1 MIETTT
7 DEGNPNNDED
17 DSSSLFQQS
26 AGRLPLSSADIS
38 KAKGNNNPG
47 GLSSGHEKLGG
58 GIMSTTTTERSPS
71 IGSTKKLSMAQLKAR
86 KIMSESILH
95 NNDKDGPM
103 IVNKVKQIQQH
114 RLLVSPRHSTD
125 KTSSPHVIQSPK
137 TTTNNLMEKKK
148 SDSKLNNI
156 KKDVNYYAVLAKI
169 QKVVSADE
177 PISLGKILADAN
189 RRGLPMDVVTE
200 MYKQERFKAN
210 SLKVSSNSNNTMKVT
225 SQDKQQ
231 SSNKSNQP
239 TMTNNNSHGVT
250 TVVDESEAEEQ
261 YVLPSDAAYS
271 TIEQR
276 CHIEIKENV
285 VNKDPQDNSEIKDL
299 EKSKKPPGS
308 PTLNSHTQ
316 IVEPLEEN
324 PIPTSCD
331 ITSVKVGKP
340 KVVTDTIS
348 PSTQSV
354 GKEEFINSDVSK
366 SSTSKVEHSC
376 RELPKATTNTA
387 TADARSTSTQS
398 VDKEKFINSDV
409 SKSSTTNVEHSCPK
423 LPKAATDTISPS
435 AEEKELASLPGLNE
449 FQLRQLTQLVEKA
462 EELRDSSDLSA
473 QVCETTSIPPVDRK
487 MKMAGDAASDEI
499 DAFFSRFSI
508 QTQMDQKDTHLSKD
522 ADNAHDV
529 KDISPNNNS
538 NRSDSERNDEIDD
551 ADSVDL
557 QNDESGIKKG
567 KDPVKGLSK
576 DIGGFEEKHHLS
588 GEESHLPKHLGL
600 WKSPW
605 QRKHLPGGSGTF
617 LKPDR
622 AGGTSSTFSKRHSA
636 STSGYLN
643 IDFYSLYEATVMQV
657 EDEDIDQ
664 APWEYRDVG
673 QRFLNEKSLESRNW
687 FGKTQSLSPV

>member
-7 DEGNPNNDED
+7 DEGNPNNDDED

-26 AGRLPLSSADIS
+26 AGRLPLSSADVS

-47 GLSSGHEKLGG
+47 GLSSGRSEKLGG
-58 GIMSTTTTERSPS
+58 GIMSTTTTTERSSS

-137 TTTNNLMEKKK
+137 TTTNNLMEEKK
-148 SDSKLNNI
+148 SDKLSNI

-200 MYKQERFKAN
+200 MYKQERVKAN
-210 SLKVSSNSNNTMKVT
+210 SLKVSSNNNNNTMKVT

-250 TVVDESEAEEQ
+250 TVVDESQAEEQ

-487 MKMAGDAASDEI
+487 MKMAGDAASEEI

-508 QTQMDQKDTHLSKD
+508 QTQMDQKDTHQSKD

-529 KDISPNNNS
+529 
-538 NRSDSERNDEIDD
+538 
-551 ADSVDL
+551 
-557 QNDESGIKKG
+557 
-567 KDPVKGLSK
+567 
-576 DIGGFEEKHHLS
+576 
-588 GEESHLPKHLGL
+588 
-600 WKSPW
+600 
-605 QRKHLPGGSGTF
+605 
-617 LKPDR
+617 
-622 AGGTSSTFSKRHSA
+622 
-636 STSGYLN
+636 
-643 IDFYSLYEATVMQV
+643 
-657 EDEDIDQ
+657 
-664 APWEYRDVG
+664 
-673 QRFLNEKSLESRNW
+673 
-687 FGKTQSLSPV
+687 